1 VLFERAGL
9 ARKRSQNRRQNE
21 ARFMATTTQA
31 IQTDRDHKDWDH
43 EDDWRLPGL
52 ELMHDFQISLGHW
65 SLVSGVVQSLRDAN
79 AEVHTLS
86 LSQQPNMVSL
96 RCRVK
101 AISAR
106 RARAL
111 AAALCGAC
119 AISADVEHLMLAKGV
134 PHVGA

>member
-1 VLFERAGL
+1 
-9 ARKRSQNRRQNE
+9 
-21 ARFMATTTQA
+21 MATSTQ
-31 IQTDRDHKDWDH
+31 QPDWDH
-43 EDDWRLPGL
+43 EEDWHLPGL

-65 SLVSGVVQSLRDAN
+65 SLVSGVVQSLREAN

-86 LSQQPNMVSL
+86 LSQQPNLVSV

-111 AAALCGAC
+111 AAALCGGP
-119 AISADVEHLMLAKGV
+119 AISADVEHLMLAKGA